1 MTNKQRQKELDE
13 QKYLESET
21 KRKDLSGDMPY
32 CDYCACTTPYATC
45 VASQEE
51 RETKCLCAKAFNKM
65 RKEN

>member
-32 CDYCACTTPYATC
+32 CYYCACITSFETC
-45 VASQEE
+45 VATQEE
-51 RETKCLCAKAFNKM
+51 RESKCLCAKAYNKM
-65 RKEN
+65 KKEN